1 METLQGQGVEF
12 SYFNILADEEVR
24 NGLKEY
30 SDWPTYPQVWLLDK
44 LIYAIKRK

>member
-1 METLQGQGVEF
+1 LQEPQCGFSRKIVATLKEQGVEF

-30 SDWPTYPQVWLLDK
+30 SDWPTYPQV
-44 LIYAIKRK
+44 